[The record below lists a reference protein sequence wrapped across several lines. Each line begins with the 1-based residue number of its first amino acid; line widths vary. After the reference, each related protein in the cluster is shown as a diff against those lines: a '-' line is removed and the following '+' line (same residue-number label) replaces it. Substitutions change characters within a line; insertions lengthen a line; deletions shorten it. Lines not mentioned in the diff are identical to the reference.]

1 MARDTKQR
9 STRRDPSLA
18 EGSRPV
24 QLRESRRFFS
34 PRGDQSAVR
43 KANALQQA
51 LGLGVDL
58 YAGHLEKKNEQG
70 AALAATQASQG
81 LDRDQ
86 TNTNKGYVETYEKVE
101 AGNDLATFAQELPKL
116 LESEGWT
123 DLTEEDAI
131 ASVNQYYEGQLRG
144 VDPESV
150 YGKTVA
156 EGVLKQ
162 TALLLDGYRTVKGEE
177 ARAENREMIYNKT
190 EAAYKASGT
199 IDHPTL
205 MKELNEMVPGPGG
218 RQTYLDTVFQL
229 AEAAGDPTIVASIP
243 DTFPNGEPTG
253 VNDPNL
259 KPMFDDALTAAAGVQ
274 TERQKAFVAAEK
286 AATQTERAAMHALDK
301 QMAAAGDP
309 KVLQSISEGGRPG
322 PNGEAPRYSEEQQTA
337 LYTSLFKAQA
347 KGGSDSALAQ
357 DFGNGAL
364 IGGTQDEYDRGHDS
378 YIQAA
383 DAQLMMSNPEI
394 SPEQRKEMLRQYSV
408 ERSVVNGRL
417 PSVLKDQLS
426 VNIRNP
432 ARFKQAGELYRQLEA
447 QLPGFVETQLSDKQ
461 SRMLETYTR
470 LLQDTGSEQ
479 AALEALEAFEPLRW
493 KSDAIDQEDLQDS
506 IEDAIVDVTDERIG
520 PFDYAETDRLR
531 ARVSAEVKH
540 YVDMGYDVDQAAEFA
555 STAIKKRS
563 VRAGDYL
570 YNLDAGWGTDAQAE
584 MEWAVQNEADHQG
597 VEADSIRLVPHPSKP
612 NFVLIE
618 NIDSILPGTGFEM
631 RISEIAA
638 NYKRY
643 QSDVIMDTLEGGALA
658 DDELVEKAK
667 QRAFEKMFPPEDNI
681 WGKPGDRVARRKAQE
696 KAWKEL
702 PMTERNRLIRQE
714 FVQ

>member
-1 MARDTKQR
+1 MARDTRQR
-9 STRRDPSLA
+9 STRRDPSLT

-24 QLRESRRFFS
+24 QLRESRRFFTS
-34 PRGDQSAVR
+34 QGDQSANR
-43 KANALQQA
+43 KAKALQQA

-58 YAGHLEKKNEQG
+58 YAGHLERKNEKG
-70 AALAATQASQG
+70 SALAATQASQG
-81 LDRDQ
+81 IERDES
-86 TNTNKGYVETYEKVE
+86 NTNKGYNDTFQKVE
-101 AGNDLATFAQELPKL
+101 AANDLAVFAQELPQL

-123 DLTEEDAI
+123 DMTEEDAQESI
-131 ASVNQYYEGQLRG
+131 NQYYEGQLRG
-144 VDPESV
+144 VNPDSV
-150 YGKTVA
+150 YGKMVA

-162 TALLLDGYRTVKGEE
+162 NALLLDSYRTIKGEE
-177 ARAENREMIYNKT
+177 ARQENRIMIYNKT
-190 EAAYKASGT
+190 EAAYKANGE

-205 MKELNEMVPGPGG
+205 MKELNELVPGPGG
-218 RQTYLDTVFQL
+218 RQNYLDTVFQL
-229 AEAAGDPTIVASIP
+229 AEAAGDPSIIASIP
-243 DTFPNGEPTG
+243 ERFPNGEPTG
-253 VNDPNL
+253 INDPNL

-274 TERQKAFVAAEK
+274 TERQKALVAAEK

-301 QMAAAGDP
+301 QLAAAGDP
-309 KVLQSISEGGRPG
+309 AVLQNIAEGGRPG
-322 PNGEAPRYSEEQQTA
+322 PNGEAPRYSEAQQTA
-337 LYTSLFKAQA
+337 LYNTLFTQQA
-347 KGGSDSALAQ
+347 KAGSNSALAV

-364 IGGTQDEYDRGHDS
+364 IGATQDEYDQGHDA
-378 YIQAA
+378 YIEAA
-383 DAQLMMSNPEI
+383 DAQLMLSNPEL
-394 SPEQRKEMLRQYSV
+394 SDEQRTDVLQQYSV
-408 ERSVVNGRL
+408 ERSVVNGKL

-447 QLPGFVETQLSDKQ
+447 QLPGFAETQLTDKQ
-461 SRMLETYTR
+461 SRMLETYNR

-531 ARVSAEVKH
+531 ARISAEVKH

-555 STAIKKRS
+555 ATAIKKRS

-570 YNLDAGWGTDAQAE
+570 YNLDAGWGSDAQAE

-597 VEADSIRLVPHPSKP
+597 VEADSIRLIPHPSKP
-612 NFVLIE
+612 NSVLIE
-618 NIDSILPGTGFEM
+618 NINSILPGTGFEM
-631 RISEIAA
+631 PISEIAA

-643 QSDVIMDTLEGGALA
+643 QSDVIADTLEGGMLA
-658 DDELVEKAK
+658 DEEMLEMARK
-667 QRAFEKMFPPEDNI
+667 RAFEKMFPPEDNI
-681 WGKPGDRVARRKAQE
+681 WGKPGDRQARHQAQV
-696 KAWKEL
+696 KAWREL
-702 PMTERNRLIRQE
+702 PMSERNRLIRQE